1 MGILLVTNFRNFL
14 FNKFQVNTEEVVSR
28 NLQLAD
34 LTRKC
39 LFNPRPSRITSQTQP
54 LTMKCAR
61 AGLVP
66 VSASTNSEQIAD
78 ALWALLPSLKEA
90 ETLSAE
96 SLYARLAQE
105 QLIHAGQDM
114 LDRVI
119 ELINMQR

>member
-1 MGILLVTNFRNFL
+1 M
-14 FNKFQVNTEEVVSR
+14 
-28 NLQLAD
+28 
-34 LTRKC
+34 
-39 LFNPRPSRITSQTQP
+39 
-54 LTMKCAR
+54 
-61 AGLVP
+61 
-66 VSASTNSEQIAD
+66 SASTNSEQIAD